1 MAYVAHYNISHLTVQ
16 STRNPYHCR
25 WVLNS
30 TLNSFSYT
38 TDAIWS
44 FQISQNVWPINAVLC
59 NEYYVVELAW
69 GVPLDFGVSILIT
82 KFAEESAS
90 SAKGRVT
97 ALPWIG
103 FSIWYLLEKK
113 GTRLLP
119 VRVLLDLKC
128 CQETR
133 SHERRVLVPALYIS
147 TFLRDNRCDS
157 MLQSVLACICL
168 SVFSSRMCL

>member
-1 MAYVAHYNISHLTVQ
+1 MLFYDNQFTVFSPNENDLKHAILERMKNQSGYSKLGFSLKPLIFIPYMAYVAYDNISQLTVQ

-44 FQISQNVWPINAVLC
+44 FQISQNVCPINAVLC

-82 KFAEESAS
+82 KYATESAS
-90 SAKGRVT
+90 SAKGRVK

-103 FSIWYLLEKK
+103 FSIWYCLEK
-113 GTRLLP
+113 T
-119 VRVLLDLKC
+119 
-128 CQETR
+128 E
-133 SHERRVLVPALYIS
+133 LVY
-147 TFLRDNRCDS
+147 FRCE
-157 MLQSVLACICL
+157 CY
-168 SVFSSRMCL
+168 

>member
-1 MAYVAHYNISHLTVQ
+1 MKHQSGYSKLGFPLKRLIFITYMAYVAHYNITHLTVK

-30 TLNSFSYT
+30 TLNSFPYT

-82 KFAEESAS
+82 KYAEESAS

-113 GTRLLP
+113 RNSFTSGASVTRFKVLP
-119 VRVLLDLKC
+119 GK
-128 CQETR
+128 
-133 SHERRVLVPALYIS
+133 
-147 TFLRDNRCDS
+147 
-157 MLQSVLACICL
+157 
-168 SVFSSRMCL
+168 

>member
-1 MAYVAHYNISHLTVQ
+1 MKHQSGYSKLGFPLKRLIFITYMAYVAHYNIPHLTVK

-30 TLNSFSYT
+30 TLNSFPYT

-44 FQISQNVWPINAVLC
+44 FQISQNVCPINVVLC

-82 KFAEESAS
+82 KYAAESAS

-133 SHERRVLVPALYIS
+133 NH
-147 TFLRDNRCDS
+147 
-157 MLQSVLACICL
+157 
-168 SVFSSRMCL
+168 